1 MQCRRPGFDPWVRK
15 ILWRRE
21 WQPTLVFLPEKS
33 HGQRS
38 LVGYSLWGCK
48 ESDMTEQLSA
58 TEMLRKGWE
67 RKEQSLS
74 WVIYPLDIASWL
86 DPVLTLP
93 LSVPPWVT
101 SHLLTGHMAHVQLH
115 TFQKHSVT
123 RCYNCTLQPGPLLQH
138 PTYLF
143 LSPTAA
149 AADYLTCPKS
159 SPWPEA
165 GSGLEKCT
173 KPSGTRFL

>member
-1 MQCRRPGFDPWVRK
+1 
-15 ILWRRE
+15 
-21 WQPTLVFLPEKS
+21 
-33 HGQRS
+33 
-38 LVGYSLWGCK
+38 VGYSLWGCK

-67 RKEQSLS
+67 RKEQPLS
-74 WVIYPLDIASWL
+74 WVMYPLDIASWL

-123 RCYNCTLQPGPLLQH
+123 RCYNCMLQPGPLLQH
-138 PTYLF
+138 PTYPF

-159 SPWPEA
+159 PP
-165 GSGLEKCT
+165 
-173 KPSGTRFL
+173 